1 MCAYET
7 RVIEDDLDHCVDLED
22 FKHMVMPKLQ
32 DQRSQ
37 WQEKICKILEMT
49 GYANKQMASLCG
61 VSEQAVFVSSNCDP
75 KRFPKL
81 MKPIASF
88 CISYSWNS
96 RKRWR
101 QPRSAT
107 VQGNW

>member
-37 WQEKICKILEMT
+37 CMVGARSCMCDLWKT
-49 GYANKQMASLCG
+49 
-61 VSEQAVFVSSNCDP
+61 VFVSSYCDP
-75 KRFPKL
+75 KRFLIPMKL
-81 MKPIASF
+81 IGN
-88 CISYSWNS
+88 CCGLYSWNS